1 MKIVNYCLIAGLTFG
16 LPLAA
21 AAQQNAATANASD
34 VKYCQ
39 TLAQAYGSMLPAQEA
54 PVAGNTVSLGRC
66 DTDTQATIAT
76 LETKMK
82 AQKFDLP
89 PRQGVARSTGSTG
102 NTQ

>member
-21 AAQQNAATANASD
+21 AAQQNAAAGSAAD
-34 VKYCQ
+34 VKYCE
-39 TLAQAYGSMLPAQEA
+39 TLAQSYSSLLPSQEA
-54 PVAGNTVSLGRC
+54 PVAANTVSLTRC
-66 DTDTQATIAT
+66 STDTQATIAT
-76 LETKMK
+76 LESKMK

-89 PRQGVARSTGSTG
+89 PRQGVAGSAGSTG